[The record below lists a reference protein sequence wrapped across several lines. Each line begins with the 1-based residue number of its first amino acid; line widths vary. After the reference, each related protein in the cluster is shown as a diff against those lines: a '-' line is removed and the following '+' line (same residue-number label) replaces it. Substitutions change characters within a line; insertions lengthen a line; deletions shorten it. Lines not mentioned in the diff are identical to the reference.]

1 MKYSIGQYRL
11 VAEVLH
17 FLSQVE
23 PRDFIAHRYWVDS
36 KEVSRIVGD
45 MEDEA
50 AITASMNEMH
60 WN

>member
-1 MKYSIGQYRL
+1 MKYSPSEYRF

-23 PRDFIAHRYWVDS
+23 PRDYVASRYWVDS
-36 KEVSRIVGD
+36 KEVSQIAGD

-50 AITASMNEMH
+50 AITASVDELH

>member
-1 MKYSIGQYRL
+1 MKYSPNQYRF

-23 PRDFIAHRYWVDS
+23 PRDFVAHRYWVDA
-36 KEVSRIVGD
+36 KEVSQIAGD

-50 AITASMNEMH
+50 AITASVDEMH